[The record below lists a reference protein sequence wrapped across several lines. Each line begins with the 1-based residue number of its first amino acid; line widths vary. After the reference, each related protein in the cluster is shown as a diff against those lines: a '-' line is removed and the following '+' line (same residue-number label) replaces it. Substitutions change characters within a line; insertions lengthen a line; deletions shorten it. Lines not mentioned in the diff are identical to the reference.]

1 MPRRSA
7 ASLSVVPPVG
17 PKRPEPP
24 SGLTP
29 DQVRHWQ
36 AIVSEMPPDFFITG
50 SLPLLAAYVRHVS
63 IADLL
68 GKAINAT
75 DLEADLDRYDQLTRM
90 ACRESGM
97 LATLA
102 QKMRL
107 AQSARYES
115 KKRAPVT
122 SPSRR
127 PWEHAVETR
136 GIEQLKRELAR
147 LDAAVAG
154 RLARNAAMA
163 STHVMAARPKTSE
176 AIAGSFVMSA
186 FGSPSRPTV
195 GRPR

>member
-7 ASLSVVPPVG
+7 ASLSVVPLVG

-29 DQVRHWQ
+29 AQARNWQ
-36 AIVSEMPPDFFITG
+36 AIVSQMPPDFFITG
-50 SLPLLAAYVRHVS
+50 SLPLLTAFVRHCTV
-63 IADLL
+63 ADVLA
-68 GKAINAT
+68 KAINAT
-75 DLEADLDRYDQLTRM
+75 DPEVDLDRYDQLTRM

-122 SPSRR
+122 STSRR
-127 PWEHAVETR
+127 PWEP
-136 GIEQLKRELAR
+136 
-147 LDAAVAG
+147 VA
-154 RLARNAAMA
+154 
-163 STHVMAARPKTSE
+163 
-176 AIAGSFVMSA
+176 
-186 FGSPSRPTV
+186 
-195 GRPR
+195 